1 MKTIFIKPNDMEQ
14 KWRLVDANGQ
24 VLGRLAVKVVNIL
37 RGKDKPY
44 YTPHQNVGDW
54 VIVINAD
61 KVIVTGRK
69 RSDKIYYH
77 HSGYPGGL
85 KAEVFSKV
93 MARKPTYPLEQAIKG
108 MLPKGPLGRQ
118 LFRNVKVYAGSDH
131 PHAAQKPELVEI

>member
-77 HSGYPGGL
+77 HSRYPGGL